1 VEAVEQLQ
9 ELGIPAH
16 PVQSV
21 DDVHVDPQLIHRRY
35 FREVPHPT
43 QPGGT
48 TWIESHRPI
57 LSRTPARF
65 ERAGPTMGQHSDEV
79 LHALLGYSYEYIAEL
94 AVAGALE

>member
-1 VEAVEQLQ
+1 
-9 ELGIPAH
+9 
-16 PVQSV
+16 VQAV

-43 QPGGT
+43 QPGGA

-57 LSRTPARF
+57 LSRTPACL
-65 ERAGPTMGQHSDEV
+65 ERAGPTMGQHNDEV
-79 LHALLGYSYEYIAEL
+79 LHGQLGYSDEQIAEL